1 MTNLKPTN
9 LSDAVAQLRR
19 LLRPEELENVKR
31 ASLED
36 LARFYFN
43 HGEYVRNLW
52 VHRGGS
58 PLTQRITAAGG
69 TIGDGGEFSLLVLEA
84 LWHDLNGL
92 SYDISM
98 SPHYHRILSASGNR
112 QLAEEIWAR

>member
-1 MTNLKPTN
+1 MTYTKPAS
-9 LSDAVAQLRR
+9 LSDAVAQLRQ
-19 LLRPEELENVKR
+19 LLRPEELEGVRRSK
-31 ASLED
+31 LPD

-69 TIGDGGEFSLLVLEA
+69 IIGDGGEFSQLVLEA

-92 SYDISM
+92 TYNVST
-98 SPHYHRILSASGNR
+98 SPHYQRILSENGNE
-112 QLAEEIWAR
+112 QLAQEIWAR

>member
-1 MTNLKPTN
+1 MTQSKPSS
-9 LSDAVAQLRR
+9 LSDAVEQLHT
-19 LLRPEELENVKR
+19 LLRPEELEAVRRSKR
-31 ASLED
+31 ED

-43 HGEYVRNLW
+43 HCEYVRNLW

-84 LWHDLNGL
+84 LWYDLNNL
-92 SYDISM
+92 TYDVGS
-98 SPHYHRILSASGNR
+98 SEHYQKILDVRGNR
-112 QLAEEIWAR
+112 QLAREIWAR